1 MSAYHFKYFQ
11 NIQFKNHGIAQTPP
25 YLPTLKA
32 YPTPGVGGRFEIF
45 SLKWRERMNLK
56 VPGAILPLGC
66 AILSTRAIT
75 VRGGWYN
82 PPPLGELGLRQC
94 RLLSCL
100 NYFQNFFQTG
110 QICLQ
115 ISIKI
120 VLNHPVYRGANIN
133 SDHNPAVTS
142 VRLSLAASMQQKK
155 QSKYDL
161 QNC

>member
-11 NIQFKNHGIAQTPP
+11 NIQFKNHGIAPTPP

-82 PPPLGELGLRQC
+82 PPLGELGRCDCPLCSMIFHPRLFNISETLDLDLQSPRQI
-94 RLLSCL
+94 S
-100 NYFQNFFQTG
+100 QNFAALFG
-110 QICLQ
+110 GD
-115 ISIKI
+115 S
-120 VLNHPVYRGANIN
+120 G
-133 SDHNPAVTS
+133 
-142 VRLSLAASMQQKK
+142 LS
-155 QSKYDL
+155 
-161 QNC
+161 

>member
-11 NIQFKNHGIAQTPP
+11 NIQFKNHGIAPTPP

-56 VPGAILPLGC
+56 VPGAILPIGC

-82 PPPLGELGLRQC
+82 PPLGELGLINHIINAAEGDFHGGIFKLRWC
-94 RLLSCL
+94 RAWWIKPARLARTPIEISFVVGITVAVLM
-100 NYFQNFFQTG
+100 YFPRFVNQ
-110 QICLQ
+110 
-115 ISIKI
+115 
-120 VLNHPVYRGANIN
+120 
-133 SDHNPAVTS
+133 
-142 VRLSLAASMQQKK
+142 
-155 QSKYDL
+155 
-161 QNC
+161 